1 MKTILLLLLTCLPLC
16 AATTYP
22 MLSDTTNRTVTG
34 GVTNMSFLNSNSVFT
49 GTARW
54 MGIVTL
60 TNTGNIFVGSGAG
73 LTGVGVATSGG
84 LATNATIYGLTI
96 NTGST
101 NTHLTASSV
110 VVTDANKGIV
120 SGTTTADLAKL
131 SANQTFTGTN
141 TFPAA
146 SFYPANNIGMRLL
159 WSSPTNIYLPT
170 LSTFANPTNNG
181 NYANITAIGKITLP
195 ALIGTNSWVFLTW
208 MVERTNANTTAGSLY
223 LYLGSN
229 TNFIG
234 SWSGAVAT
242 SVGKSGL
249 GLSQAVFANEGS
261 FTNQRQ
267 HGGYAAPIIWG
278 TSNFVDTSVAWD
290 MYLGMATVTGCT
302 NALFPRMAIYELPQ

>member
-1 MKTILLLLLTCLPLC
+1 MKTLLLILLTCLPLC

-34 GVTNMSFLNSNSVFT
+34 GVTNMSLLN
-49 GTARW
+49 
-54 MGIVTL
+54 
-60 TNTGNIFVGSGAG
+60 
-73 LTGVGVATSGG
+73 
-84 LATNATIYGLTI
+84 
-96 NTGST
+96 
-101 NTHLTASSV
+101 
-110 VVTDANKGIV
+110 
-120 SGTTTADLAKL
+120 
-131 SANQTFTGTN
+131 ANQTFTGTN

-146 SFYPANNIGMRLL
+146 SFYPANYIGMRLL

-181 NYANITAIGKITLP
+181 NYDNITAIGKITLP

-208 MVERTNANTTAGSLY
+208 MVERTNANTTTGSLY

-234 SWSGAVAT
+234 SFQGAVAA
-242 SVGKSGL
+242 SVGKSGA

-261 FTNQRQ
+261 YTNQRQ
-267 HGGYAAPIIWG
+267 HGGYASPMIWG

-290 MYLGMATVTGCT
+290 LYLGMATVTGCT